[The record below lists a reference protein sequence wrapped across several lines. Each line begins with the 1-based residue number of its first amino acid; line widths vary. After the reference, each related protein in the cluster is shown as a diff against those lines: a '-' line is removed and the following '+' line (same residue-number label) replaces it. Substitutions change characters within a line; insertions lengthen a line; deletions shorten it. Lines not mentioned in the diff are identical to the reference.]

1 MARSGPLQREIQTL
15 VRGLLVFLAALIAA
29 LLLLVLSMLGMN
41 RPAAMGDE
49 VLTAIAPLSRA
60 SRSDLQARLNL
71 LVGENGITRIEIYR
85 DERLY
90 AGVGGIMPSA
100 EVVSRNLPGG
110 GRMLIYFDM
119 SGWMGGRNNR
129 RAQRHRP
136 IDVAP
141 AAGRGAWGGAAV
153 RSAGRICGRDRRIAG
168 VTHRRH
174 APRNRPRRIGFADRH
189 HHRSAFRR
197 EPIPRPLRA

>member
-49 VLTAIAPLSRA
+49 VLSAIAPLSHA
-60 SRSDLQARLNL
+60 SRSDLQARLKL
-71 LVGENGITRIEIYR
+71 LIGDNGISRIEIYR

-90 AGVGGIMPSA
+90 AGVGEVMPSA

-110 GRMLIYFDM
+110 LITPIYFDT
-119 SGWMGGRNNR
+119 
-129 RAQRHRP
+129 
-136 IDVAP
+136 
-141 AAGRGAWGGAAV
+141 
-153 RSAGRICGRDRRIAG
+153 SASIC
-168 VTHRRH
+168 
-174 APRNRPRRIGFADRH
+174 
-189 HHRSAFRR
+189 
-197 EPIPRPLRA
+197 